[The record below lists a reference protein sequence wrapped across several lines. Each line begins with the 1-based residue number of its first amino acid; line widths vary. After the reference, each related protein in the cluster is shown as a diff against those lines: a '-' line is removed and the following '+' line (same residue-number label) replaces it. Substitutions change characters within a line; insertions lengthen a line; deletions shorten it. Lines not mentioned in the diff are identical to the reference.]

1 MSTSA
6 SVATF
11 SLPLLCVKSPSDL
24 LLQGHMFPNFL
35 IKIHVI
41 AFEVTIQTT
50 TLNTI
55 FICLRIIF
63 LLIGTFRNS
72 ICRAS
77 LVAYCKELTCLWEV
91 IDWQNSLQKK
101 KKKDHI
107 PWSSEVYLRVA
118 MYINICN
125 KFMQY
130 TLKKKN
136 SPAKAGDRCSIS
148 DPHATEQ
155 LSPNHNSWA
164 WPLEPRSHNCGVH
177 VPQLLKPF
185 HHN

>member
-41 AFEVTIQTT
+41 GLRTHWVIPDKLFILRLLTWLHLQRPFLKEGNIYRFQGKGHKHVSFEVTIQTT

-55 FICLRIIF
+55 FIRLRIIF
-63 LLIGTFRNS
+63 LLYYPFRNS

-101 KKKDHI
+101 KKIIYHDQ
-107 PWSSEVYLRVA
+107 V
-118 MYINICN
+118 
-125 KFMQY
+125 KFISGLQY
-130 TLKKKN
+130 T
-136 SPAKAGDRCSIS
+136 
-148 DPHATEQ
+148 
-155 LSPNHNSWA
+155 
-164 WPLEPRSHNCGVH
+164 
-177 VPQLLKPF
+177 
-185 HHN
+185 